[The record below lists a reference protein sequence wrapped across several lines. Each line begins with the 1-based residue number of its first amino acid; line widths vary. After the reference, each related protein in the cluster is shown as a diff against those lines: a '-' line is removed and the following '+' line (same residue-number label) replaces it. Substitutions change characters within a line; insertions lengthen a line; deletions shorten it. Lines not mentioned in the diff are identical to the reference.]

1 MSTHLCRVGT
11 TAGALQ
17 AGARQPTLHML
28 ALRVGWPRPPGARG
42 HLTTEEGKVLFSSG
56 SR

>member
-28 ALRVGWPRPPGARG
+28 ALRVGWPWPPGARG